1 VVSRGAGVFAR
12 DLPALGLFVTG
23 FFGAAGTG
31 FVSLGTGFAS
41 LVTGPAWSIGPG
53 TGAMPGPVGTSVDSR
68 LACVR
73 TCAMAFKWSSHE
85 REKMCVPSPRATK

>member
-12 DLPALGLFVTG
+12 DLLALAG
-23 FFGAAGTG
+23 FFGAGFFGAG
-31 FVSLGTGFAS
+31 FVSLGTGFTS
-41 LVTGPAWSIGPG
+41 LGTGPAWIIGPG
-53 TGAMPGPVGTSVDSR
+53 AGAMPGPVGTSVDSR